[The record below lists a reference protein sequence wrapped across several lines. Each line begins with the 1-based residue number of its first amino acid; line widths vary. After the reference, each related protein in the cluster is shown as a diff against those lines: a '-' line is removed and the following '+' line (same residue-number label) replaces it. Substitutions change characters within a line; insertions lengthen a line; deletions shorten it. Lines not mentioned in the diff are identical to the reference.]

1 MKQSDL
7 AELTAADIMHPDIV
21 AVDARDSIAEVE
33 HVLVD
38 NNISGMP
45 VIAESG
51 QVIGIV
57 SWRDLV
63 AHLSEGPSLSREHRE
78 EWYKT
83 QEDDDRYRVTI
94 PEDDTTVAEDLMT
107 PLVHTVPG
115 SMRLPEVARTMTRVG
130 IHRVLVVDGGGA
142 FVGIIST
149 MEFLR
154 AIAELTDVQRV

>member
-1 MKQSDL
+1 MTQNEL
-7 AELTAADIMHPDIV
+7 VELTAADMMHPEIV
-21 AVDARDSIAEVE
+21 AVDAKDSIAEVE
-33 HVLVD
+33 RVLVD
-38 NNISGMP
+38 ANISGMP

-51 QVIGIV
+51 QVVGIV

-83 QEDDDRYRVTI
+83 QDDDDRYRVTI

-107 PLVHTVPG
+107 PLVHAVP
-115 SMRLPEVARTMTRVG
+115 SDMRLPEVARTMTRVG
-130 IHRVLVVDGGGA
+130 IHRVLVVDSSGT

-154 AIAELTDVQRV
+154 AIAGLAEVGAG